1 MKWWACPIDEQDI
14 FVNKTKA
21 FCIERQTKSLRFS
34 FTQSIKRQ
42 IRGTQEAPIT
52 VMKKLTLFRLSFLL
66 LALLLPNVTFAGSD
80 NFEVDGIYYYTTG
93 DYAYVETPP
102 GPYGSGY
109 YYDENYYSGD
119 LTIPS
124 TVDYYGNQLPV
135 IGISIKGPNLTSI
148 TIPNSVTSIGL
159 GCPNLISIKVASD
172 NPKYDSR
179 ENCNGIIETA
189 SNTLIKG
196 CNSTVI
202 PNSVTSIGNSAFY
215 GYSGLT
221 SINIPNSVTSIGDN
235 AFSRSGL
242 TEITIPNSVTS
253 IGDAFS
259 GCTGLTNVTIGNSV
273 TTIGSSAFRECTS
286 LTNVTIGNSVTDI
299 GPYAFTDCS
308 SLTRVDIPNSV
319 TSIGNNAFLNC
330 TGLTNVTIGNSVTEI
345 DYMAFK
351 YCDAL
356 ETVKCL
362 GTVPPVIRATNAFS
376 TAAYDN
382 AVLLVPLNSITLYQ
396 QALGWR
402 KFIHI
407 QSWGN
412 AGIGDVNGDG
422 SVTIADV
429 TSLIDLLLDNGSVPE
444 VGDVNGD
451 GFVTIADVTALID
464 MLLGS

>member
-1 MKWWACPIDEQDI
+1 
-14 FVNKTKA
+14 
-21 FCIERQTKSLRFS
+21 
-34 FTQSIKRQ
+34 
-42 IRGTQEAPIT
+42 
-52 VMKKLTLFRLSFLL
+52 MKKLTLFRLPFLI
-66 LALLLPNVTFAGSD
+66 LALLLPNITHAGSD
-80 NFEVDGIYYYTTG
+80 NFEVDGIYYYTNG
-93 DYAYVETPP
+93 EEAYVEMPP
-102 GPYGSGY
+102 FYDENY
-109 YYDENYYSGD
+109 YENYYSGD

-124 TVDYYGNQLPV
+124 TVNYYSVTIPV
-135 IGISIKGPNLTSI
+135 VGISIGSPNLTSI

-189 SNTLIKG
+189 SNTLIEG
-196 CNSTVI
+196 CKSTVI
-202 PNSVTSIGNSAFY
+202 PNSVTSIGGAF
-215 GYSGLT
+215 GGAFHGCTGLT
-221 SINIPNSVTSIGDN
+221 SIEIPNSVTSIGDY
-235 AFSRSGL
+235 AFYGCTGL
-242 TEITIPNSVTS
+242 TEITIPNSVTY
-253 IGDAFS
+253 IGCAFS

-273 TTIGSSAFRECTS
+273 TEIGASAFSGCTG

-345 DYMAFK
+345 DQMAFK

-444 VGDVNGD
+444 VGDMNGD
-451 GFVTIADVTALID
+451 GSVTIADVTALID